1 MNIWVLPSLVA
12 VAIIAGL
19 TFYVIVRPPP
29 TPLGPSTTATLIS
42 VLLFAIGDTAT
53 YFSTDYDSR
62 WLATSISYSGVMLVG
77 PSCLLLAHRFTEA
90 SGHPTPWTHTKWIY
104 LPMLVMAPLWLGM
117 MTNPIH
123 GQFIT
128 LNANTRNEHHW
139 VWHLTTYSSYI
150 WAAASFFIYANLC
163 IKVKS
168 ISQRRRILI
177 MILAPAVAVA
187 GNLAYLTPAIAM
199 PFDPT
204 PAAFAGTGVLF
215 FAGIYRV
222 GLFSLNPVA
231 MSAIINQQ
239 PNGVVITD
247 LDGTLLHWNDAAEVA
262 LRSPLSVA
270 IGNFDAWLSPRLAF
284 NDSNRSLSASELK
297 MIVENLEI
305 DAPTPNFKHLHHED
319 CWIQVRVDYV
329 LSRHNRKIARN
340 YFIRDISKFV
350 QEENERRRVERKMFQ
365 SQKLEGIGLL
375 AGGIAHDF
383 NNLLMAIRGN
393 AELLSADTKLDNK
406 ARDRLQV
413 IETVSDRAARL
424 TKKLLMYSGDAIAIK
439 TSCDLSQLVR
449 ESSELIRTALLPKQL
464 ALSLQL
470 EDNCLIEGDESQL
483 EQVLL
488 NLAINAAEAYE
499 GNTGTVTIRTRILNP
514 THEDPGRC
522 LHSVQSL
529 DTDFV
534 VLEVIDNG
542 CGMTKDTMDRIADPF
557 YSSKSHGRG
566 LGLSAAMGIVRSHSG
581 AIFVESE
588 LGEGTRFC
596 ALFPKQYALE
606 TVSQTVEYA

>member
-19 TFYVIVRPPP
+19 TLYVLVRPPP
-29 TPLGPSTTATLIS
+29 APLGPSTTATLVS

-53 YFSTDYDSR
+53 YFSADHNTL

-77 PSCLLLAHRFTEA
+77 PSCLILAHRFAEA
-90 SGHPTPWTHTKWIY
+90 CGHTISWAHTKWLY
-104 LPMLVMAPLWLGM
+104 LPILVVAPLWLAM

-128 LNANTRNEHHW
+128 LNANTRSDHHW
-139 VWHLTTYSSYI
+139 VWYLNTYSSYI
-150 WAAASFFIYANLC
+150 LATASFLIYANLS
-163 IKVKS
+163 IKVRSK
-168 ISQRRRILI
+168 SQRRRILI
-177 MILAPAVAVA
+177 MITAPAVTVA

-204 PAAFAGTGVLF
+204 PAAFAGTGILF
-215 FAGIYRV
+215 LAGIYRV

-247 LDGTLLHWNDAAEVA
+247 LDGTLLHWNDAAEKA
-262 LRSPLSVA
+262 LHSPLSVS
-270 IGNFDAWLSPRLAF
+270 IGNFDAWLSPQIELK
-284 NDSNRSLSASELK
+284 DSNRCLSVDSFRD
-297 MIVENLEI
+297 IVGNLEI
-305 DAPTPNFKHLHHED
+305 DAPNPNFKLLHHD
-319 CWIQVRVDYV
+319 STWIQVRVDNV
-329 LSRHNRKIARN
+329 LSRYNRKIARS

-350 QEENERRRVERKMFQ
+350 QEETERRRVERKMFQ

-393 AELLSADTKLDNK
+393 AELLSADGKLDEK
-406 ARDRLQV
+406 ARDRLRV

-424 TKKLLMYSGDAIAIK
+424 TKKLLMYSGDAIAVK
-439 TSCDLSQLVR
+439 KDFDLSQLVKG
-449 ESSELIRTALLPKQL
+449 SSELIRTALLPKQL
-464 ALSLQL
+464 SLSLDLADDCFIQ
-470 EDNCLIEGDESQL
+470 GDESQL

-488 NLAINAAEAYE
+488 NLAINAAESYE
-499 GNTGTVTIRTRILNP
+499 GSSGTVTIRTEIANP
-514 THEDPGRC
+514 THQNPGRC
-522 LHSVQSL
+522 LHSIETV
-529 DTDFV
+529 DTDYV

-542 CGMTKDTMDRIADPF
+542 CGMSPDTMDRIADPF

-581 AIFVESE
+581 AIYVKSE
-588 LGEGTRFC
+588 LGEGTSFC
-596 ALFPKQYALE
+596 VLFPKQYVAQEVLQPRK
-606 TVSQTVEYA
+606 TA